1 MSHSR
6 ESFQTEGQKDRRMEG
21 QKDPNSDTK
30 KFGVLITRKI
40 WVASM
45 IYTVQSD
52 TEFELL
58 FIDILLMVEKVIRG
72 GICHM
77 VFQHP
82 KVKDK
87 YMKKIK
93 NEIIRDPLRMYK

>member
-1 MSHSR
+1 
-6 ESFQTEGQKDRRMEG
+6 MEG

-58 FIDILLMVEKVIRG
+58 FTDILLMVEKVIRG

>member
-1 MSHSR
+1 
-6 ESFQTEGQKDRRMEG
+6 MEG
-21 QKDPNSDTK
+21 QKDPNSDNK

-58 FIDILLMVEKVIRG
+58 FIDILLMVEKVIRV
-72 GICHM
+72 GICIQC
-77 VFQHP
+77 FNIQ
-82 KVKDK
+82 K
-87 YMKKIK
+87 
-93 NEIIRDPLRMYK
+93 LRTNI

>member
-1 MSHSR
+1 M
-6 ESFQTEGQKDRRMEG
+6 EEQKDRRMEG
-21 QKDPNSDTK
+21 QKDPNSDNK

-58 FIDILLMVEKVIRG
+58 FIDILLMVEKVIRV
-72 GICHM
+72 GIC
-77 VFQHP
+77 
-82 KVKDK
+82 
-87 YMKKIK
+87 
-93 NEIIRDPLRMYK
+93 IRCFNIQKLRTNI